1 MKPALRN
8 GGLVVELP
16 AIRRCLSSAVLG
28 GGAGW
33 IRTWL
38 NLQVER
44 SNDCTD
50 PESDLRVAAAGLIAP
65 VVGMLTAAP
74 VARFTT
80 GAHGCAKA
88 VATVGLRH
96 PIAAAGAALDPAPSV
111 GTINLLVVVD
121 ATLSDAGLANALQTA
136 VEAKAQA
143 LAAARVPALNGEGF
157 ATGTATD
164 SICVA
169 CMLGGSLPYAGP
181 ATGHGGDLA
190 AAVYDAV
197 LLGALASSRAGSLG
211 PHQHRLN
218 RSPHG

>member
-1 MKPALRN
+1 MKTALRN

-28 GGAGW
+28 GGLGW
-33 IRTWL
+33 ICTWL

-44 SNDCTD
+44 SYDCTN
-50 PESDLRVAAAGLIAP
+50 PVTDLRASAAGLVPP

-74 VARFTT
+74 VDRFTT
-80 GAHGCAKA
+80 GAHGCAEA

-96 PIAAAGAALDPAPSV
+96 PIVAAGAALDPAPSV

-121 ATLSDAGLANALQTA
+121 AALSDAGLANALQTA

-169 CMLGGSLPYAGP
+169 CLPSGSLTYAGP
-181 ATGHGGDLA
+181 ATPHGGDLA
-190 AAVYDAV
+190 AAAHDAV
-197 LLGALASSRAGSLG
+197 LRGALASSRAGSRGL
-211 PHQHRLN
+211 HQDRPN
-218 RSPHG
+218 RVPRW